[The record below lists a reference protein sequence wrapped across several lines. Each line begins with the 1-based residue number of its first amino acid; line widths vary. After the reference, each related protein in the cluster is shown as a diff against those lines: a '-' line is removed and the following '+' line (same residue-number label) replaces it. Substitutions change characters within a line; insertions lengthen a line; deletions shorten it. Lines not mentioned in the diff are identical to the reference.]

1 MTAGPLT
8 VIAVQALH
16 AQCGHDAFSKALSG
30 INLSG
35 NSVSSWVPKS
45 TGWINTPYFSDY
57 VAGSRVLVSAPW
69 EASMRLARRP
79 SCHAA
84 AMDLGSL
91 CSSVCT
97 LHR

>member
-1 MTAGPLT
+1 MVTAGPLT
-8 VIAVQALH
+8 VIAVQGLH
-16 AQCGHDAFSKALSG
+16 ACSLGMTPSAKRFLRS
-30 INLSG
+30 NLSG
-35 NSVSSWVPKS
+35 N
-45 TGWINTPYFSDY
+45 
-57 VAGSRVLVSAPW
+57 VAGLHVLVSAPW